1 MKRATKVIAA
11 VAMAVACSVGIAS
24 AATHPVPENL
34 PEVSLQ
40 NTTGVDLPGDT
51 AALEAAIAAPG
62 PVRYKILVI
71 DSTEGE
77 DRTAYLDRV
86 AAERGVPG
94 PDTLYLIIYTEDNY
108 DIRFYMGANFRAAG
122 VDVDEMLTLVRTH
135 YLDGKREGD
144 VAGALADLVEAVN
157 QRMGAEA
164 AAEPS
169 GG

>member
-1 MKRATKVIAA
+1 MLFR
-11 VAMAVACSVGIAS
+11 S
-24 AATHPVPENL
+24 
-34 PEVSLQ
+34 
-40 NTTGVDLPGDT
+40 
-51 AALEAAIAAPG
+51 
-62 PVRYKILVI
+62 
-71 DSTEGE
+71 
-77 DRTAYLDRV
+77 
-86 AAERGVPG
+86 
-94 PDTLYLIIYTEDNY
+94 
-108 DIRFYMGANFRAAG
+108 ANFRAAG